1 MDKAEKR
8 ADKKKY
14 LYIGVGG
21 AGHRTLS
28 VLMKQLREKAE
39 LQENAEDTRSP
50 DQADD
55 A

>member
-1 MDKAEKR
+1 MDKAEKQ
-8 ADKKKY
+8 ADKKY

-50 DQADD
+50 DQADE

>member
-1 MDKAEKR
+1 MDKAEKQS
-8 ADKKKY
+8 DKED

-21 AGHRTLS
+21 AGHKTFS

-39 LQENAEDTRSP
+39 PQENAEDTRSP

-55 A
+55 T